1 MIKLNKPVFQIQE
14 IKVMTVNNYNIS
26 NTEKERL
33 KALLNYNILDT
44 GPEEEFDNITKLVA
58 FICETPIALISLVD
72 ENRQW
77 IKSSFGFKPQDIP
90 RKMSFCQHTIS
101 GKEVYEIPDTLK
113 SGIFKENP
121 FVANAPRIRF
131 YAGHPLT
138 TPEGYN
144 IGALCV
150 VDRIPK
156 KLNDDQK
163 LALTTL
169 AKHVMSIL
177 ELRNKNL
184 ILLDKVEN
192 LSKEALEKITLE
204 LESYKLALD
213 ETSGVIISDN
223 NGTIIFVND
232 ETCRTS
238 KYSREELIGQQSTI
252 FDSGYH
258 PQSFFDELWNTI
270 LNGNIWKNEIK
281 NLAKDGT
288 IYWTDTTIVPFM
300 DESKKPKKF
309 VSIKRDITKQKREE
323 NRIDQFFS
331 LSLDY
336 FCVANTKGYFEKI
349 SPAFSSQLGY
359 THEELLSK
367 PFFEFIHQED
377 VEKTQKE
384 MEKLGQGITTINFKI
399 RFKCKNGEYKLLSWN
414 ATPDK
419 ETGVLYATARDITD
433 SHRIHDENRKLSL
446 VAKGTNNIV
455 VITDKNRNIEWV
467 NQAFEDL
474 TGYTQNEVIG
484 KNPGSFLQFK
494 NSEEST
500 IKAIRNAMNNQE
512 TFVGEIQNISKT
524 GRQYWIELNIS
535 PVFNE
540 NGELLN
546 YIAIESDVT
555 EKKKKDASISNLIET
570 QNSIFN
576 GVGHA
581 VMFCNPSGIIQR
593 INQAGIDLMEYAE
606 DEIVGKMSQIDFH
619 DFGEIVARS
628 MELSQELSKPV
639 VPGFETI
646 IAKTDALQA
655 MDGNEW
661 TYISKS
667 GRKIPVWVSV
677 TCIKNTE
684 GTILGYF
691 SAAEDYT
698 VKKQV
703 EQSLI
708 EAKNLAEQA
717 AHAKDSFLANMSH
730 EIRTPLNAIIGFTEL
745 LSQNTLDPTLKD
757 YVNNIN
763 TAGANLLLII
773 NDILDISKIESGQL
787 VIESLPI
794 NLKSTLKHVYDLLKV
809 KASEKN
815 IEFNLFLDADM
826 PEFVMGD
833 KGRINQ
839 ILMNLAGNSL
849 KFTEKGDVT
858 ISVKKMEE
866 TEKTIKLRFS
876 IKDTGIGIPDNKINS
891 IFERFTQAEAS
902 TTRRFGGTGLG
913 LNIVKQLV
921 ELQNGQIN
929 VTSKVGQGSD
939 FYFILDFLKV
949 ETPKSEKATEIIQPK
964 EESLGHLSI
973 LLCEDNELNQHLAKR
988 VIEKF
993 GFDLDIANNGKE
1005 GIDRI
1010 LMKNYD
1016 LILMDLQ
1023 MSVMD
1028 GYQTTIYIRE
1038 VLKKDIPIIAMTAH
1052 SLVGERQKCKD
1063 IGMNAYVSKP
1073 FKQTELLE
1081 QIKAVVHKKSHMD
1094 DTKEVFHSVEIK
1106 EILEPEFST
1115 KTANNMDNVQ
1125 NDSPAKIAID
1135 FSYIEELSGGD
1146 QDFKYEMVKLFIQS
1160 IPEDLDKLED
1170 ALKNKD
1176 STAIAKLAHHM
1187 KSSLSMFKLD
1197 KEVEFL
1203 SETEKNA
1210 KNSMVK
1216 DETFI
1221 EFTDFKLSLAHV
1233 TGLLI
1238 SMSVP

>member
-1 MIKLNKPVFQIQE
+1 
-14 IKVMTVNNYNIS
+14 MTVNNYKTS
-26 NTEKERL
+26 STEKERL
-33 KALLNYNILDT
+33 KALLNYDILES
-44 GPEEEFDNITKLVA
+44 GPEVEFDNITKLVA
-58 FICETPIALISLVD
+58 FICDSPIALITLLD
-72 ENRQW
+72 DNTQW
-77 IKSSFGFKPQDIP
+77 IKSSFGFKLGDIP
-90 RKMSFCQHTIS
+90 RKISFCQHTIS
-101 GKEVYEIPDTLK
+101 GNEIYEILDTLE
-113 SGIFKENP
+113 SSIFKENP
-121 FVANAPRIRF
+121 LVTNDPKIRF

-138 TPEGYN
+138 TPEGLN

-150 VDRIPK
+150 IDQIPK
-156 KLNDDQK
+156 KLNEDQK
-163 LALTTL
+163 LALSTL

-184 ILLDKVEN
+184 ILQNKVVD
-192 LSKEALEKITLE
+192 LSKVALEKMTLE
-204 LESYKLALD
+204 LESYKMALD

-223 NGTIIFVND
+223 HGNIIFVND

-238 KYSREELIGQQSTI
+238 KYSREELLGQQSTI
-252 FDSGYH
+252 FDSGFH
-258 PQSFFDELWNTI
+258 PQSFFDDLWDTI
-270 LNGNIWKNEIK
+270 LNGHIWKNEIK

-288 IYWTDTTIVPFM
+288 FYWTDTTIVPFL
-300 DESKKPKKF
+300 DESNKPKKF
-309 VSIKRDITKQKREE
+309 VSIKRDITKQKQEE

-336 FCVANTKGYFEKI
+336 FCVANTNGYFEKI
-349 SPAFSSQLGY
+349 SPVFSSQLGY
-359 THEELLSK
+359 TNEELLSK
-367 PFFEFIHQED
+367 PFFEFIHPED
-377 VEKTQKE
+377 IEKTQKE
-384 MEKLGQGITTINFKI
+384 IEKLAQGTTTINFKI
-399 RFKCKNGEYKLLSWN
+399 RFVCKNGDFKLLSWN

-446 VAKGTNNIV
+446 VAKGINNVV

-467 NQAFEDL
+467 NQAFEDI
-474 TGYTQNEVIG
+474 TGYTQSEVIG
-484 KNPGSFLQFK
+484 KNPGSFLQYK
-494 NSEEST
+494 DSDEDT
-500 IKAIRNAMNNQE
+500 IKAMRQAMNNQE
-512 TFVGEIQNISKT
+512 TFVGEIKNISKA
-524 GRQYWIELNIS
+524 GRQYWMELSIS
-535 PVFNE
+535 PVFND
-540 NGELLN
+540 NRELLN
-546 YIAIESDVT
+546 FIAIQTDVT
-555 EKKKKDASISNLIET
+555 EKKRKDASISNLIET

-581 VMFCNPSGIIQR
+581 VMFCSPSGIIQR
-593 INQAGIDLMEYAE
+593 INQAGLDLVEYAE
-606 DEIVGKMSQIDFH
+606 DEIVGKMNQIDFH
-619 DFGEIVARS
+619 DFGEIVTRS
-628 MELSQELSKPV
+628 MELSQELGKPV
-639 VPGFETI
+639 IPGYDTI
-646 IAKTDALQA
+646 IAKTDALRT

-677 TCIKNTE
+677 TCIKNTD
-684 GTILGYF
+684 GNILGYF

-717 AHAKDSFLANMSH
+717 AQAKDSFLANMSH

-745 LSQNTLDPTLKD
+745 LSQNTLDPTLMD

-787 VIESLPI
+787 VIESHPV

-809 KASEKN
+809 KALEKN
-815 IEFNLFLDADM
+815 LEFNLYLDADM
-826 PEFVMGD
+826 PEFVIGD

-849 KFTEKGDVT
+849 KFTEKGEVT
-858 ISVKKMEE
+858 ISVKKLGE
-866 TEKTIKLRFS
+866 TDKTVKLRFS
-876 IKDTGIGIPDNKINS
+876 IKDTGIGIPENKIDS
-891 IFERFTQAEAS
+891 IFERFTQAEVS

-921 ELQNGQIN
+921 ELQNGEIN

-939 FYFILDFLKV
+939 FYFILEFLKV
-949 ETPKSEKATEIIQPK
+949 EIPKSENEKEIIQPM
-964 EESLGHLSI
+964 EESLGKLSI
-973 LLCEDNELNQHLAKR
+973 LLCEDNELNQHLARR

-993 GFDLDIANNGKE
+993 GFDLDIAINGKE
-1005 GIDRI
+1005 GIER
-1010 LMKNYD
+1010 LLNKNYD

-1028 GYQTTIYIRE
+1028 GYQATIYIRE
-1038 VLKKDIPIIAMTAH
+1038 VLKNDIPIIAMTAH
-1052 SLVGERQKCKD
+1052 SLVGEQQKCKE

-1081 QIKAVVHKKSHMD
+1081 QIRAVVDKKNVICE
-1094 DTKEVFHSVEIK
+1094 TKKVIQLVDFE
-1106 EILEPEFST
+1106 EILDIEIST
-1115 KTANNMDNVQ
+1115 KKDNKME
-1125 NDSPAKIAID
+1125 NIHIESSPNRTID

-1146 QDFKYEMVKLFIQS
+1146 QDFKIEIVKLFIQS
-1160 IPEDLDKLED
+1160 IPEELDNLRD

-1176 STAIAKLAHHM
+1176 APTIAKLAHKM

-1197 KEVEFL
+1197 NELEFL
-1203 SETEKNA
+1203 RETEKNA
-1210 KNSMVK
+1210 KSLIIKEDSIKQFADFQLALNHV
-1216 DETFI
+1216 I
-1221 EFTDFKLSLAHV
+1221 E
-1233 TGLLI
+1233 LLI
-1238 SMSVP
+1238 ATNVP

>member
-1 MIKLNKPVFQIQE
+1 MTMNNFNKS
-14 IKVMTVNNYNIS
+14 K
-26 NTEKERL
+26 TEAERL
-33 KALLNYNILDT
+33 KALLQYNILDT

-58 FICETPIALISLVD
+58 YICESPIALISLVD

-77 IKSSFGFKPQDIP
+77 IKSSFGFEPKDIP
-90 RKMSFCQHTIS
+90 RKISFCQHTIL
-101 GKEVYEIPDTLK
+101 GDEVYEIEDTLENY
-113 SGIFKENP
+113 IFKDHP
-121 FVANAPRIRF
+121 FVLNGPRIRF

-138 TPEGYN
+138 TPDGYN

-150 VDRIPK
+150 VDKIPK
-156 KLNDDQK
+156 KLSSDQK

-169 AKHVMSIL
+169 SKHVMSIL
-177 ELRNKNL
+177 ELRNSNKNL
-184 ILLDKVEN
+184 QNKIED

-213 ETSGVIISDN
+213 ETSGVIITDKEGN
-223 NGTIIFVND
+223 IIFVND

-238 KYSREELIGQQSTI
+238 KYSREELLGKQSTI
-252 FDSGYH
+252 FDSGFH
-258 PQSFFDELWNTI
+258 PDSFFDELWKTI
-270 LNGNIWKNEIK
+270 LAGTIWKNEIK

-288 IYWTDTTIVPFM
+288 FYWTDTTIVPFL
-300 DESKKPKKF
+300 DESKVPKKF
-309 VSIKRDITKQKREE
+309 VSIKRDITKQKQEE

-349 SPAFSSQLGY
+349 SPVFSSELGY
-359 THEELLSK
+359 TSEELTSK
-367 PFFEFIHQED
+367 PFFEFIHPED
-377 VEKTQKE
+377 VEKTQRE
-384 MEKLGQGITTINFKI
+384 IEKLGQGVTTINFKI
-399 RFKCKNGEYKLLSWN
+399 RFMCKNGDFKLLSWN

-419 ETGVLYATARDITD
+419 ENGVLYATARDITN
-433 SHRIHDENRKLSL
+433 SHKIHDENRKLSL

-455 VITDKNRNIEWV
+455 VITDKERNIEWV
-467 NQAFEDL
+467 NRAFEDL
-474 TGYTQNEVIG
+474 TGYSQDEVIG

-494 NSEEST
+494 NSEKDT
-500 IKAIRNAMNNQE
+500 IKAIRKAMNNQE
-512 TFVGEIQNISKT
+512 TFVGEIQNISKN
-524 GRQYWIELNIS
+524 GRKYWIELNIS

-546 YIAIESDVT
+546 FIAIESDVT
-555 EKKKKDASISNLIET
+555 EKKRKDASISNLIET

-593 INQAGIDLMEYAE
+593 INQAGLELIEYDE

-619 DFGEIVARS
+619 DFGEIVTRS
-628 MELSQELSKPV
+628 MELSQELDKPV
-639 VPGFETI
+639 VPGFDTI
-646 IAKTDALQA
+646 IAKTNALQS
-655 MDGNEW
+655 MDANEW

-773 NDILDISKIESGQL
+773 NDILDMSKIESGQL
-787 VIESLPI
+787 VIESNPL
-794 NLKSTLKHVYDLLKV
+794 NLKNTLKHVYDLLKV
-809 KASEKN
+809 KAFEKN

-858 ISVKKMEE
+858 ISVKKLTE
-866 TEKTIKLRFS
+866 TDKTIKLRFS
-876 IKDTGIGIPDNKINS
+876 IKDTGIGIPENKIDS
-891 IFERFTQAEAS
+891 IFERFTQAETS

-921 ELQNGQIN
+921 ELQNGEIN

-949 ETPKSEKATEIIQPK
+949 ETPPNETVK
-964 EESLGHLSI
+964 ETISHKDESLGQLSI

-1005 GIDRI
+1005 GIDRV

-1038 VLKKDIPIIAMTAH
+1038 VLKKDVPIIAMTAH

-1063 IGMNAYVSKP
+1063 IGMDAYVSKP

-1081 QIKAVVHKKSHMD
+1081 QIRTVIGKRNEIYGTKKNI
-1094 DTKEVFHSVEIK
+1094 KEVVIRKNDTEVNKETTEVQESVET
-1106 EILEPEFST
+1106 ENST
-1115 KTANNMDNVQ
+1115 KIANNMENKPTE
-1125 NDSPAKIAID
+1125 SLIEREID

-1146 QDFKYEMVKLFIQS
+1146 EDFKHEMIKLFIES

-1170 ALKNKD
+1170 AIKNKD
-1176 STAIAKLAHHM
+1176 APLVAKQAHHM

-1197 KEVEFL
+1197 KEVDFL
-1203 SETEKNA
+1203 AKAEQNA
-1210 KNSMVK
+1210 KTSIVN
-1216 DETFI
+1216 DETLV
-1221 EFTDFKLSLAHV
+1221 EFGDFQISIV
-1233 TGLLI
+1233 YVINILI
-1238 SMSVP
+1238 GMNVP